1 MTRRSTI
8 AEIRNRIIDKS
19 LSLVHAQGFHRTT
32 LVQFAEAAEVP
43 LGNFYYYFKTKKS
56 LGEALIEKRISGYGS
71 LITEWEQDPSPRN
84 RLLNFI
90 AMTKTLKDELTEY
103 GCPVGSL
110 TQELA
115 KKGGPLAKKAGSIFG
130 LLLDWTAQQ
139 FKAMGYEK
147 DGQSFALQ
155 LIASLQGAVVLA
167 NALNRSDLLLEEVE
181 RLSRWIEELPIT
193 SGS

>member
-1 MTRRSTI
+1 MARRSTI

-19 LSLVHAQGFHRTT
+19 LRLVHGQGFHRTT

-71 LITEWEQDPSPRN
+71 LITEWEKDPSPRN
-84 RLLNFI
+84 RLLSFI
-90 AMTKTLKDELTEY
+90 AMTKTMKDELTEY

-115 KKGGPLAKKAGSIFG
+115 KKGGPLAKKAGSIFD
-130 LLLDWTAQQ
+130 LLLDWTARQ

-147 DGQSFALQ
+147 DAQSFALQ

-167 NALNRSDLLLEEVE
+167 NALNRSDLLLEEAE
-181 RLSRWIEELPIT
+181 RLSRWIQELPVT
-193 SGS
+193 SNP